1 MISEGFLGAR
11 QYLFNLAPMEG
22 RSLSVLPPDPCLFHF
37 FAPHSEA
44 MVKSSTS
51 PAAVTTGDP
60 TPATLDRSHL
70 GWLTS
75 LRASSIQAHKWVYK
89 KVTV

>member
-60 TPATLDRSHL
+60 TPPHWTEV
-70 GWLTS
+70 
-75 LRASSIQAHKWVYK
+75 IWVG
-89 KVTV
+89 